1 MKKMLLLL
9 SVGIL
14 ACVAQSQAEVLN
26 RIVAT
31 VDDEPIT
38 LHELH
43 NFTKGAGGQQNMMI
57 PQEALAKMSEK
68 DILDAIIMNK
78 LVNKEVETQGIKA
91 KDEEINSYIERI
103 KAQSNLTDEQMKEA
117 LAKQGFSME
126 GYRKQVAEEIERAML
141 INREIGSRVNVT
153 PQDVERYYK
162 EHGSNGTD
170 SNSESDGNSSET
182 GSEESTAVSSD
193 EQVRVRHIFL
203 PLPPAASP
211 DEEKEVLQ
219 QIADIRKR
227 TQDGEDFATLATT
240 HSRGPGADQGGDL
253 GFFKK
258 GQMAQEIDDVAFSL
272 KPGEVSQPFRNN
284 AGIHLI
290 KVEERTGSTS
300 KPVAASASA
309 PEKKNTSAI
318 DPAVAEQ
325 IKQKLYNEALR
336 QRYERWFQEDLRFRH
351 QVENFLVADSSS
363 ATSFTPKSARPKSSA
378 SDTKEPEEK
387 PGFFRRLLPF

>member
-1 MKKMLLLL
+1 MNKILFSLLTAMLM
-9 SVGIL
+9 SVG
-14 ACVAQSQAEVLN
+14 QSHAEVLN

-38 LHELH
+38 LHELR
-43 NFTKGAGGQQNMMI
+43 NFAKGAGGQQNMMV

-78 LVNKEVETQGIKA
+78 LVSKEVETQGIKA

-117 LAKQGFSME
+117 LAKQGFTME

-162 EHGSNGTD
+162 EHGSNGSGGT
-170 SNSESDGNSSET
+170 SESESN
-182 GSEESTAVSSD
+182 GSGSTTSDEDSAAVSSD
-193 EQVRVRHIFL
+193 EQVHVRHIFL

-211 DEEKEVLQ
+211 EEEKEVLQ

-227 TQDGEDFATLATT
+227 AQDGEDFAALATA

-258 GQMAQEIDDVAFSL
+258 GQMAKEIDDVAFSL

-284 AGIHLI
+284 AGVHLI
-290 KVEERTGSTS
+290 KVEERTGATA
-300 KPVAASASA
+300 KPVVASV
-309 PEKKNTSAI
+309 PEKKTPSAI

-351 QVENFLVADSSS
+351 QVENFLVADAGST
-363 ATSFTPKSARPKSSA
+363 TSFKPKSARPKVTASA
-378 SDTKEPEEK
+378 PEEPEEK
-387 PGFFRRLLPF
+387 KGFFRRLLPF

>member
-1 MKKMLLLL
+1 MKRILPLL

-14 ACVAQSQAEVLN
+14 ACVAQSHAEVLN

-38 LHELH
+38 LHEVH
-43 NFTKGAGGQQNMMI
+43 NFTKGTGSQQSMMI

-68 DILDAIIMNK
+68 DILDALIMNK
-78 LVNKEVETQGIKA
+78 LVSKEVQTQGIKA

-117 LAKQGFSME
+117 LAKQGFTME
-126 GYRKQVAEEIERAML
+126 SYRKQVAEEIERAML

-162 EHGSNGTD
+162 EHGGSDGD
-170 SNSESDGNSSET
+170 SNSDSDGSST
-182 GSEESTAVSSD
+182 TSSEESSTASSD

-203 PLPPAASP
+203 PLSPAASL

-219 QIADIRKR
+219 QITDIRNR
-227 TQDGEDFATLATT
+227 IQGGEDFATLAIA

-258 GQMAQEIDDVAFSL
+258 GQMSKEIDDVAFSL

-284 AGIHLI
+284 AGVHLI
-290 KVEERTGSTS
+290 KVEERTGSTA
-300 KPVAASASA
+300 KPAVPPTSV
-309 PEKKNTSAI
+309 KKNTSAI

-363 ATSFTPKSARPKSSA
+363 TTSFTPKSARPKVST
-378 SDTKEPEEK
+378 SDPKEPEEK

>member
-1 MKKMLLLL
+1 MLLLL

-14 ACVAQSQAEVLN
+14 ACVTQSQAEVLN

-57 PQEALAKMSEK
+57 PPEALAKMTQK

-78 LVNKEVETQGIKA
+78 LVSKEVQTQGIKA
-91 KDEEINSYIERI
+91 REEEINSYVERI
-103 KAQSNLTDEQMKEA
+103 KAQSNLNDEQMKEA
-117 LAKQGFSME
+117 LAKQGLTLES
-126 GYRKQVAEEIERAML
+126 YRKQVADEIERAML

-153 PQDVERYYK
+153 PQDIERYYK
-162 EHGSNGTD
+162 EHGGD
-170 SNSESDGNSSET
+170 VGNSGGDSERSSST
-182 GSEESTAVSSD
+182 TSSEESETVSSD

-203 PLPPAASP
+203 PLSPAASP
-211 DEEKEVLQ
+211 EEEKEALQ
-219 QIADIRKR
+219 QITDIRNR
-227 TQDGEDFATLATT
+227 AQSGEDFAALATA
-240 HSRGPGADQGGDL
+240 HSRGPGAEQGGDL

-258 GQMAQEIDDVAFSL
+258 GQMSKEIDDVAFSL

-284 AGIHLI
+284 AGVHLL
-290 KVEERTGSTS
+290 KVEERTGSTE
-300 KPVAASASA
+300 KTAAAPT
-309 PEKKNTSAI
+309 PEKKPTSAI

-336 QRYERWFQEDLRFRH
+336 QRYDRWFQEDLRFRH

-363 ATSFTPKSARPKSSA
+363 ASFTPKSARPKA
-378 SDTKEPEEK
+378 TAPTTKEPEEEEK
-387 PGFFRRLLPF
+387 GFFRKLLPF

>member
-1 MKKMLLLL
+1 MKRMLLLL
-9 SVGIL
+9 SVGVL
-14 ACVAQSQAEVLN
+14 TCVAQSQAEVLN

-43 NFTKGAGGQQNMMI
+43 NFTKGAGGQQNMMV
-57 PQEALAKMSEK
+57 PQEALAKMTEK

-91 KDEEINSYIERI
+91 KDEEIDSYIERI
-103 KAQSNLTDEQMKEA
+103 KTQSNLTDEQMKEA

-162 EHGSNGTD
+162 EHGSSGGD
-170 SNSESDGNSSET
+170 SNSDSDGSSST
-182 GSEESTAVSSD
+182 TSSEESAAVSSD
-193 EQVRVRHIFL
+193 EQVHVRHIFL

-227 TQDGEDFATLATT
+227 TQDGEDFAALATA

-258 GQMAQEIDDVAFSL
+258 GQMAKEIDDVAFSL
-272 KPGEVSQPFRNN
+272 QPGEVSQPFRTN
-284 AGIHLI
+284 AGVHLI
-290 KVEERTGSTS
+290 KVEERTGPTS
-300 KPVAASASA
+300 KPVAASAS
-309 PEKKNTSAI
+309 EKKNTSAI

-378 SDTKEPEEK
+378 STTKESEEK

>member
-1 MKKMLLLL
+1 MKRMLLLL

-14 ACVAQSQAEVLN
+14 ACVAQSHAEVLN

-43 NFTKGAGGQQNMMI
+43 SFAKGTGGQQNMMV
-57 PQEALAKMSEK
+57 PQEALAKMSDKE
-68 DILDAIIMNK
+68 ILEALIMNK
-78 LVNKEVETQGIKA
+78 LVSKEVETQGLKA
-91 KDEEINSYIERI
+91 KEEEINSYIERI

-117 LAKQGFSME
+117 LTKQGFSME

-162 EHGSNGTD
+162 EHGGSDND
-170 SNSESDGNSSET
+170 SDGDWSSSKTSSEE
-182 GSEESTAVSSD
+182 GSTVSSD
-193 EQVRVRHIFL
+193 EQVHVRHIFL
-203 PLPPAASP
+203 PLSPAASP
-211 DEEKEVLQ
+211 EEEKEVLQ
-219 QIADIRKR
+219 QIADIRNR
-227 TQDGEDFATLATT
+227 IQGGEDFATLAIA

-258 GQMAQEIDDVAFSL
+258 GQMSKEIDDVAFSL

-284 AGIHLI
+284 AGVHLI
-290 KVEERTGSTS
+290 KVEERIGPTA
-300 KPVAASASA
+300 KPAAAAA
-309 PEKKNTSAI
+309 PEKKGTSAI

-363 ATSFTPKSARPKSSA
+363 TTKFTPKSARPKVSA

>member
-1 MKKMLLLL
+1 MKRIFLLL

-14 ACVAQSQAEVLN
+14 ACVAQSHAEVLN

-38 LHELH
+38 LHEVR
-43 NFTKGAGGQQNMMI
+43 NFTKGAGGQQSMMI
-57 PQEALAKMSEK
+57 PPEALAKMSDKE
-68 DILDAIIMNK
+68 ILEALIMNK
-78 LVNKEVETQGIKA
+78 LVNKEVQTQGLKA
-91 KDEEINSYIERI
+91 REEEINSYIERI

-162 EHGSNGTD
+162 EHGGSGGD
-170 SNSESDGNSSET
+170 SNSDGDGSSSET
-182 GSEESTAVSSD
+182 RSEESATVSSD
-193 EQVRVRHIFL
+193 EQVHVRHIFL
-203 PLPPAASP
+203 PLSPAASD

-219 QIADIRKR
+219 QIADLRNRI
-227 TQDGEDFATLATT
+227 QGGEDFATLAIA

-258 GQMAQEIDDVAFSL
+258 GQMSKEIDDVAFSL

-284 AGIHLI
+284 AGVHLI
-290 KVEERTGSTS
+290 KVEERTGATA
-300 KPVAASASA
+300 KPAAAPAS
-309 PEKKNTSAI
+309 EKKNTSAI

-336 QRYERWFQEDLRFRH
+336 QRY
-351 QVENFLVADSSS
+351 
-363 ATSFTPKSARPKSSA
+363 
-378 SDTKEPEEK
+378 
-387 PGFFRRLLPF
+387 